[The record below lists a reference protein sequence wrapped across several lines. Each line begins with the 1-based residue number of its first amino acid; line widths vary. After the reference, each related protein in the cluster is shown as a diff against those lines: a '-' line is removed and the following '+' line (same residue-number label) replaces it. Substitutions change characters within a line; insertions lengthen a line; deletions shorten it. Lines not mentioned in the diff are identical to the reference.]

1 MNSAAFEIILASGSP
16 RRQAFFREMG
26 LTFQVQVKPVDET
39 FPPKLNG
46 IQIAQHIVR
55 QKAQPFLHTMEDNQ
69 LVITAD
75 TVVWHEHNALG
86 KPQNVKEARNMLHA
100 LSAATHEVITAVGF
114 LQKDKW
120 ESLYEVSKVSFA
132 PLSDD
137 EIETY
142 LESGSPM
149 DKAGAYGIQDNFGI
163 RNVTY
168 IEGSYSNIIGLP
180 VPQVLKKIKEIT
192 VKN

>member
-46 IQIAQHIVR
+46 IQIAQHIVH

-69 LVITAD
+69 LIITAD

-86 KPQNVKEARNMLHA
+86 KPQNVEEARNMLHA

>member
-86 KPQNVKEARNMLHA
+86 KPQNVEEARNMLHA

>member
-180 VPQVLKKIKEIT
+180 VPQDIGNL
-192 VKN
+192 